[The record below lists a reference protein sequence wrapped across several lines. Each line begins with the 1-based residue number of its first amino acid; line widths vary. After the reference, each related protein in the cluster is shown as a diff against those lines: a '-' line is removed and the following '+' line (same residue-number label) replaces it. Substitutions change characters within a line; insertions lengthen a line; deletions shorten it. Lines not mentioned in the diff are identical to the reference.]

1 MSKSINSYIRDYK
14 QYRTMSAI
22 GAGMSAANVI
32 NGNIVGF
39 VFSALW
45 TLYLKKMSDSQI
57 KNLDQCYEYGLLNDM
72 CQIIIDELAQN
83 ICKLELYNIEGIFAY
98 VSYILENNYLS
109 YDRHLPPLNNMKIYN
124 EQAILSALA
133 LNNHGVCRNDAPLLT
148 DIYHKFDI
156 DSHNI
161 ICSDYSKPPIVV
173 VGPDILTEEDYK
185 QFTSDGEMNEKKILE
200 MLELVGKRVEEKL
213 DKEKEDLDHS
223 IYGNHAIT
231 QVNSEEYSYLLDPTR
246 RCFYQE
252 ADDEGRFF
260 ADNGD
265 YIKIVSAKKRKN
277 LYPQKM
283 HMDFVDKK
291 PIVPTEEMNKRLEKS
306 RKVITENV
314 DIIDEMHRDV
324 EPILERAD
332 EVFQLILKAR

>member
-1 MSKSINSYIRDYK
+1 MSKSIYSYIRDYK
-14 QYRTMSAI
+14 QYRTMSAVV
-22 GAGMSAANVI
+22 GGMSAANVI

-45 TLYLKKMSDSQI
+45 TFYLKIMSDSQI
-57 KNLDQCYEYGLLNDM
+57 KNLDHCYEYVLLNDM

-83 ICKLELYNIEGIFAY
+83 ICKLELGNIEGIFAY
-98 VSYILENNYLS
+98 VNYILKNNYLS
-109 YDRHLPPLNNMKIYN
+109 YDRNLPPLNSMKLYN

-133 LNNHGVCRNDAPLLT
+133 LNNHGVCRNEAPLLT
-148 DIYHKFDI
+148 DIYHKFNMDA
-156 DSHNI
+156 HNI
-161 ICSDYSKPPIVV
+161 ICSDYSESPIVV

-213 DKEKEDLDHS
+213 DKEKEALDHS

-246 RCFYQE
+246 RCFYK
-252 ADDEGRFF
+252 DSDEDGRFY

-291 PIVPTEEMNKRLEKS
+291 PIIPAEEMNARLEKS
-306 RKVITENV
+306 KKVITENV
-314 DIIDEMHRDV
+314 DIIDEMHRDI
-324 EPILERAD
+324 EPILERAN
-332 EVFQLILKAR
+332 EVYKLILKAR